1 MANHR
6 IEVDETFDAPRHQVF
21 DLFAD
26 HKNFGRLLG
35 APVRRIRDSDQA
47 DPNGVGSVRKIG
59 VGPVGVE
66 QTITSFE
73 PETLIEYTIIS
84 LSPLRN
90 HFGRI
95 RFDSPSKT
103 TTRVNYTVYFE
114 DVIPLTGAVVHS
126 VLDQAL
132 KRTMRRVRIMLK

>member
-21 DLFAD
+21 ALFAD
-26 HKNFGRLLG
+26 HQNFGRLLG

-47 DPNGVGSVRKIG
+47 DPNGVGSVRRIG

-95 RFDSPSKT
+95 RFDSPTET

>member
-1 MANHR
+1 MAGHR
-6 IEVDETFDAPRHQVF
+6 IEVDETFDAPRHLIF

-26 HKNFGRLLG
+26 HKNFGKIVG
-35 APVRRIRDSDQA
+35 VPVRRIRDSDQA

-59 VGPVGVE
+59 LGLVGVE

-73 PETLIEYTIIS
+73 PETIIEYTIIS

-90 HFGRI
+90 HSGRI
-95 RFDSPSKT
+95 RFDSPSET
-103 TTRVNYTVYFE
+103 TTSVNYTVYFE
-114 DVIPLTGAVVHS
+114 DVIPFTGALVHS

-132 KRTMRRVRIMLK
+132 KRGMRRVRAMVK